1 MEIKEHIFHD
11 FLDLNPLGMWA
22 DPALKKGVCLS
33 ISEVVVEVGE
43 ALFDYQ
49 TVDRSDL
56 IFLSKGSIH
65 SYCQLDHSLQFSC
78 HHSVLLPIPRT
89 RASSMFSASSPA
101 SESTVWPPSS
111 TPTAPSTS
119 SGGRISNTF

>member
-22 DPALKKGVCLS
+22 DPTLKKGVCLS

-43 ALFDYQ
+43 ALFDYK

-56 IFLSKGSIH
+56 IFLSRGSIH

-78 HHSVLLPIPRT
+78 HHGVLLAIPRI
-89 RASSMFSASSPA
+89 RAFSIFSASSPA
-101 SESTVWPPSS
+101 SKLAAWLPSS
-111 TPTAPSTS
+111 IPIAPCTL
-119 SGGRISNTF
+119 SGGRISSSF